1 MFLLFFRLP
10 ANVTVNATEA
20 VRTGSAE
27 GIGIKS
33 LMMKTICLQVQ
44 VSRERDKI
52 HLKGEVIME
61 APSEELTLELLTE
74 VRFNKF

>member
-1 MFLLFFRLP
+1 
-10 ANVTVNATEA
+10 
-20 VRTGSAE
+20 
-27 GIGIKS
+27 
-33 LMMKTICLQVQ
+33 MMKTICLQAQ

-74 VRFNKF
+74 VRFTKILIHCHSYGAFRQVPYGTLKLRK